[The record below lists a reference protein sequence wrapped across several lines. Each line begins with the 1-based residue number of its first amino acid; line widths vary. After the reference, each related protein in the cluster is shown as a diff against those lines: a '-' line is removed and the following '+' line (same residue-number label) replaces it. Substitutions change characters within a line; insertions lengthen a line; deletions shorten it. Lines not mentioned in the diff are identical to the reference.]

1 MAKRF
6 TNNLKWKANL
16 LSIQPGKDA
25 KNRPIEIY
33 KKVRVIFYADIG
45 ITAQEKYLSQQAK
58 TEVVRRIKIRWDSK
72 ITEKDYAIEIAG
84 IKYRLTRI
92 YTDMGSREME
102 LSLAYVD

>member
-6 TNNLKWKANL
+6 TNNLKWQGKL
-16 LSIQPGKDA
+16 LLITPGKDS
-25 KNRPIEIY
+25 KNRPIEVY
-33 KKVRVIFYADIG
+33 SEVRTIFYSDIG

-72 ITEKDYAIEIAG
+72 ITEKDYAIEIAD
-84 IKYRLTRI
+84 IKYLITRI
-92 YTDMGSREME
+92 YADMGSREME